1 MSILTKLIKNKFSL
15 PDYNVSKDPLAKE
28 LVKQILTKGY
38 NVVFEPLSTDDLV
51 KLITIID
58 IEIKRRN
65 SKNL

>member
-1 MSILTKLIKNKFSL
+1 MSILSKLIKNKFGL
-15 PDYNVSKDPLAKE
+15 PEYNVTKDPIAKE

-38 NVVFEPLSTDDLV
+38 DKVFEPLSTDDLV

-65 SKNL
+65 S

>member
-15 PDYNVSKDPLAKE
+15 PEYNVSKDPLARE
-28 LVKQILTKGY
+28 LVKHILKYGY
-38 NVVFEPLSTDDLV
+38 DKVFEPLSNDDLV

-65 SKNL
+65 SKSL